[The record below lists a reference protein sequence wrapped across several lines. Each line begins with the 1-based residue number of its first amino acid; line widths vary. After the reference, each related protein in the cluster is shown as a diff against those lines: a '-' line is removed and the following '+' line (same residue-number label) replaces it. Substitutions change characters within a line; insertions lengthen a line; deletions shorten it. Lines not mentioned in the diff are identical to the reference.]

1 MKLNLRQKIL
11 TAGLVLAIG
20 LLTSC
25 GGVINLPRPVITT
38 LNPSSV
44 AAGATTFTLAVM
56 GKGFAPSSQILFNG
70 SLRTFQ
76 GSATIFVSEN
86 ELTTQINPND
96 VATSGTKTVTVF
108 TPAPGGGTSNSV
120 TLTISDAASP
130 IPQISTIT
138 PSAVLAGGSAQIT
151 IVGTNFIA
159 NSVAT
164 VNGSNRSTRFL
175 SNTEL
180 TLTLDPTTDLLA
192 AGELNIAVLNPP
204 AQDVTP
210 PGGGIS
216 NSVVLNVVN
225 PSPVIA
231 SVNPTTIVAGSATT
245 VPITV
250 SGSGFDSASQV
261 LINGTGRPTT
271 FTTRSLDVQLSS
283 GDVASAGTFTVQVV
297 NPPPGGGSSA
307 LLHFSVVPSAAGAG
321 LPALVDVAP
330 DGAQANNGASPPD
343 QAGPSIDASGRFVV
357 FASASTNL
365 LETTTINPPPNPL
378 TNSTSNIFLRDTC
391 LGLSSCNPREILV
404 NVGPAGVVANGPS
417 FSPVV
422 NSNGATFVA
431 YTSLATDL
439 VSGFAFDGTT
449 PQVFLSTSCV
459 TAFTGCTPT
468 TSLISIS
475 SDGTAAGS
483 GASGQASISADGRF
497 IAFASTA
504 TNLVTG
510 ATTGAQEIYLRD
522 TCAGAG
528 SGCTPQTMLISA
540 AADGTPADG
549 SSAEPVVVAGKSGQ
563 FVAFTSTATNL
574 VAGSGGAQE
583 IYRVGLCI
591 GITTGCTPSA
601 AQVESISNDGTSF
614 ADGASVEPALTPDG
628 RVVAF
633 ASTATNLGANG
644 GVQQIYERDTCQG
657 VPSGC
662 TPNTVLVSVAA
673 DGTTPGNAL
682 SEKPSL
688 GNNGQL
694 VAFASLASNL
704 VSTNVGGLE
713 NVYVRKSCLTGL
725 SSCQTGTALVSISA
739 LGVAANALSLNPIIS
754 GAGHVVAFYS
764 GASNLANNDL
774 NGFPDIFLGVSTF

>member
-1 MKLNLRQKIL
+1 ML
-11 TAGLVLAIG
+11 GVG

-25 GGVINLPRPVITT
+25 GGVINLPRPVINT

-56 GKGFAPSSQILFNG
+56 GTGFAPSSQILFNG
-70 SLRTFQ
+70 VPR
-76 GSATIFVSEN
+76 ATIFLTQN
-86 ELTTQINPND
+86 ELTMLVNPSD
-96 VATSGTKTVTVF
+96 ISTSGTVAITIF

-120 TLTISDAASP
+120 TLTINDAASP
-130 IPQISTIT
+130 VPQISTIT
-138 PSAVLAGGSAQIT
+138 PSSVLAGGSAQIA
-151 IVGTNFIA
+151 IVGTNFTS

-164 VNGSNRSTRFL
+164 VNGSNRSTRFV

-180 TLTLDPTTDLLA
+180 TLALDPVADLTA
-192 AGELNIAVLNPP
+192 AGELNVAVLNPP

-216 NSVVLNVVN
+216 NSIVLNVVN

-231 SVNPTTIVAGSATT
+231 GVNPQSFVAGSTT
-245 VPITV
+245 SAAITV
-250 SGSGFDSASQV
+250 SGSGFDAASQV
-261 LINGTGRPTT
+261 LINGTGRPTA
-271 FTTRSLDVQLSS
+271 FRPSSSLVATLAT
-283 GDVASAGTFTVQVV
+283 GDVAAAGTYTVQVV
-297 NPPPGGGSSA
+297 NPSPGGGSSA
-307 LLHFSVVPSAAGAG
+307 ILHFSVVPSATGVG
-321 LPALVDVAP
+321 LPGLVDVAP
-330 DGAQANNGASPPD
+330 DGAQANNGASSPD
-343 QAGPSIDASGRFVV
+343 QAGPSMDASGRFVV

-391 LGLSSCNPREILV
+391 LGLSSCNPREILI

-439 VSGFAFDGTT
+439 VSGFAFDGVT

-459 TAFTGCTPT
+459 TAFTGCTPA
-468 TSLISIS
+468 TSLISVS
-475 SDGTAAGS
+475 SGGTLTGS

-504 TNLVTG
+504 TNLAAG

-528 SGCTPQTMLISA
+528 SGCRPQTSLISA
-540 AADGTPADG
+540 APDGTPADG
-549 SSAEPVVVAGKSGQ
+549 SSAEPVIVAGKSGQ

-574 VAGSGGAQE
+574 VSGSGGAQE
-583 IYRVGLCI
+583 IYRIGLCI
-591 GITTGCTPSA
+591 GITTGCTATP
-601 AQVESISNDGTSF
+601 AQLISTPDGTAF
-614 ADGASVEPALTPDG
+614 ADGASVEPAMTPDG

-633 ASTATNLGANG
+633 ASTATNLGANSG
-644 GVQQIYERDTCQG
+644 GVQQIYEIDTCQG
-657 VPSGC
+657 VLSGC
-662 TPNTVLVSVAA
+662 TPNQTPTVVSVAA
-673 DGTTPGNAL
+673 DGSTPGNAL

-704 VSTNVGGLE
+704 VSTNASGLE
-713 NVYVRKSCLTGL
+713 NVYVRRSCLTGL
-725 SSCQTGTALVSISA
+725 SSCQMGTALVSVSSI
-739 LGVAANALSLNPIIS
+739 GVAGNGLSLNPAIS

-764 GASNLANNDL
+764 GASNLVNNDL
-774 NGFPDIFLGVSTF
+774 NGFPDVFLGISTF

>member
-1 MKLNLRQKIL
+1 MNLRQKIL
-11 TAGLVLAIG
+11 TAGLVLGIG
-20 LLTSC
+20 LLSSC
-25 GGVINLPRPVITT
+25 GGVINLPRPVIST

-70 SLRTFQ
+70 SIIHSD
-76 GSATIFVSEN
+76 GSPVITIFLSEN

-108 TPAPGGGTSNSV
+108 TPAPGGGTSNSA
-120 TLTISDAASP
+120 TLTVSDAASP
-130 IPQISTIT
+130 VPQISTIT
-138 PSAVLAGGSAQIT
+138 PSSVLAGGNGQIT
-151 IVGTNFIA
+151 IIGTNFIS

-164 VNGSNRSTRFL
+164 VNGSNRSTRFV

-180 TLTLDPTTDLLA
+180 TLTLDPTDLLA
-192 AGELNIAVLNPP
+192 AGELSIAVLNPP

-216 NSVVLNVVN
+216 NSIVLNVVN

-231 SVNPTTIVAGSATT
+231 SVNPQTIVAGSTT
-245 VPITV
+245 TTPITV

-271 FTTRSLDVQLSS
+271 LTSARSLNAQLSS
-283 GDVASAGTFTVQVV
+283 SDVAAAGTYTVQVV

-307 LLHFSVVPSAAGAG
+307 VLHFSVVPSAAGAG

-330 DGAQANNGASPPD
+330 DGAQANNGAGPAD
-343 QAGPSIDASGRFVV
+343 QAGPSMDASGRFVV

-422 NSNGATFVA
+422 NSNGATVVA
-431 YTSLATDL
+431 YASLATDL
-439 VSGFAFDGTT
+439 VSGLAFDGTT

-459 TAFTGCTPT
+459 TAFNGCTPT
-468 TSLISIS
+468 TSLISVS

-504 TNLVTG
+504 TNLVAG
-510 ATTGAQEIYLRD
+510 ASTGAQEIYLRD
-522 TCAGAG
+522 TCAGTA
-528 SGCTPQTMLISA
+528 SGCTPQTLLISA

-549 SSAEPVVVAGKSGQ
+549 SSAEPVVVAGTSGQ

-574 VAGSGGAQE
+574 VTGSGGAQE

-591 GITTGCTPSA
+591 GISTGCTATP
-601 AQVESISNDGTSF
+601 AQLISTPDGTAF
-614 ADGASVEPALTPDG
+614 ADGASVEPAMTPDG
-628 RVVAF
+628 RVIAF
-633 ASTATNLGANG
+633 ASTATNLGATG

-662 TPNTVLVSVAA
+662 TPNNVLVSVAA

-688 GNNGQL
+688 GTNGQL

-713 NVYVRKSCLTGL
+713 NVYVRRSCFTGL
-725 SSCQTGTALVSISA
+725 SSCQTGTALASVSA
-739 LGVAANALSLNPIIS
+739 LGVAANALSLNPVIS

-764 GASNLANNDL
+764 GASNLVNNDL

>member
-1 MKLNLRQKIL
+1 LNLRQRIL

-20 LLTSC
+20 LLASC
-25 GGVINLPRPVITT
+25 GGVINLPRPVIDT

-56 GKGFAPSSQILFNG
+56 GKGFAPSSAILFNG
-70 SLRTFQ
+70 FPRQ
-76 GSATIFVSEN
+76 TIFLSEN
-86 ELTTQINPND
+86 ELTMLVNPSD
-96 VATSGTKTVTVF
+96 IATAGTITITVF
-108 TPAPGGGTSNSV
+108 TPAPGGGASNSV
-120 TLTISDAASP
+120 TLTINATSSP
-130 IPQISTIT
+130 VPQISTIT
-138 PSAVLAGGSAQIT
+138 PSSVLAGGSAQIK
-151 IVGTNFIA
+151 IIGTNFIFG
-159 NSVAT
+159 SVAT
-164 VNGSNRSTRFL
+164 VNGSNRSTTFN
-175 SNTEL
+175 SSTEL
-180 TLTLDPTTDLLA
+180 ALTLSPSDLVA
-192 AGELNIAVLNPP
+192 AGQLNIAVLNPP
-204 AQDVTP
+204 AQGVTP

-216 NSVVLNVVN
+216 NSIVLNVVN
-225 PSPVIA
+225 PAPVII
-231 SVNPTTIVAGSATT
+231 SVNPQNFVAGSTT
-245 VPITV
+245 TAAISV
-250 SGSGFDSASQV
+250 SGSGFDAASQV

-271 FTTRSLDVQLSS
+271 FKGSSLVAQLAT
-283 GDVASAGTFTVQVV
+283 GDVAAAGTYTVQVV
-297 NPPPGGGSSA
+297 NPSPGGGSSA
-307 LLHFSVVPSAAGAG
+307 ILHFSVVPSATGAG

-343 QAGPSIDASGRFVV
+343 QAGPSMDASGRFVA
-357 FASASTNL
+357 FASSATNL

-391 LGLSSCNPREILV
+391 LGQSSCVPREILV

-422 NSNGATFVA
+422 NSTGATVVA
-431 YTSLATDL
+431 YASLATDL
-439 VSGFAFDGTT
+439 VSGFAFDGAT

-459 TAFTGCTPT
+459 NAFTGCTPK
-468 TSLISIS
+468 TSLISVS
-475 SDGTAAGS
+475 SDGSAAGS

-497 IAFASTA
+497 IAFTSTA
-504 TNLVTG
+504 TNLVSG
-510 ATTGAQEIYLRD
+510 AATGAQEIYLRD
-522 TCAGAG
+522 TCSGAG
-528 SGCTPQTMLISA
+528 TTCTQQTYLISA
-540 AADGTPADG
+540 ASDGTPADG
-549 SSAEPVVVAGKSGQ
+549 SSAEPVVVSGKLGQ

-574 VAGSGGAQE
+574 VSGSGGAQE

-591 GITTGCTPSA
+591 GITTGCTATTP
-601 AQVESISNDGTSF
+601 QLISTPDGTAF
-614 ADGASVEPALTPDG
+614 ADGASVEPAMTPDG

-633 ASTATNLGANG
+633 ASTATNLVAGATT

-662 TPNTVLVSVAA
+662 TPGNTLVSVAS

-688 GNNGQL
+688 GNTGQL

-713 NVYVRKSCLTGL
+713 NIYVRRSCVTGL

-739 LGVAANALSLNPIIS
+739 LGVAANGLSQNPVIS

-764 GASNLANNDL
+764 AAGNLVNNDL

>member
-1 MKLNLRQKIL
+1 MREKIL
-11 TAGLVLAIG
+11 TAGLVIAIG

-25 GGVINLPRPVITT
+25 GGVINLPRPVINT

-44 AAGATTFTLAVM
+44 AAGSTTFTLAVM
-56 GKGFAPSSQILFNG
+56 GQGFAPSSAILFNG
-70 SLRTFQ
+70 FPRQ
-76 GSATIFVSEN
+76 TIFLSEN
-86 ELTTQINPND
+86 ELTMLVNPND
-96 VATSGTKTVTVF
+96 IATAGTVTITVF

-120 TLTISDAASP
+120 TLTINATSSP
-130 IPQISTIT
+130 VPQISTIT
-138 PSAVLAGGSAQIT
+138 PSSVLAGGSAQIK
-151 IVGTNFIA
+151 IIGTNFIVG
-159 NSVAT
+159 SVAT
-164 VNGSNRSTRFL
+164 VNGSNRATTFNSSTQL
-175 SNTEL
+175 A
-180 TLTLDPTTDLLA
+180 LTLDQSDLVA

-204 AQDVTP
+204 AQGVTP

-216 NSVVLNVVN
+216 NSILLNVVN
-225 PSPVIA
+225 PAPVIVG
-231 SVNPTTIVAGSATT
+231 VNPQDFVAGSTT
-245 VPITV
+245 TAAISV

-271 FTTRSLDVQLSS
+271 FRGSSLTAQLAT
-283 GDVASAGTFTVQVV
+283 GDVAAAGTFTVQVV
-297 NPPPGGGSSA
+297 NPSPGGGSSA
-307 LLHFSVVPSAAGAG
+307 LLHFSVVPSASGAG

-330 DGAQANNGASPPD
+330 DGAQANDGASPPD
-343 QAGPSIDASGRFVV
+343 QAGPSMDASGRFVV
-357 FASASTNL
+357 FASSSNNV

-391 LGLSSCNPREILV
+391 LGQSSCVPREILV

-431 YTSLATDL
+431 YASLATDL

-459 TAFTGCTPT
+459 TAFTGCTPK
-468 TSLISIS
+468 TSLISVS
-475 SDGTAAGS
+475 SDGSSAGS
-483 GASGQASISADGRF
+483 GASGQESISADGRF

-504 TNLVTG
+504 MNLVTG
-510 ATTGAQEIYLRD
+510 ATSGAQEIYLRD
-522 TCAGAG
+522 TCSGAG
-528 SGCTPQTMLISA
+528 TTCTQQTYLISA
-540 AADGTPADG
+540 LPDGTPADG
-549 SSAEPVVVAGKSGQ
+549 SSAEPVIVSGKLGQ

-574 VAGSGGAQE
+574 VSGSGGAQE

-591 GITTGCTPSA
+591 GVTTGCTATP
-601 AQVESISNDGTSF
+601 AQLISTRDGTTF
-614 ADGASVEPALTPDG
+614 ADGASVEPAMTPDG

-633 ASTATNLGANG
+633 ASTATNLGASS

-662 TPNTVLVSVAA
+662 TPGNTLVSVAS
-673 DGTTPGNAL
+673 DGTTPGNAV

-688 GNNGQL
+688 GNTGQL

-713 NVYVRKSCLTGL
+713 NIYVRRSCVTGL
-725 SSCQTGTALVSISA
+725 SSCQKGTALVSISA
-739 LGVAANALSLNPIIS
+739 LGVAANGLSQNPVIS

-764 GASNLANNDL
+764 AASNLVNNDL
-774 NGFPDIFLGVSTF
+774 NGFPDVFLGVSTF